1 MKRRR
6 SLDNTLIYNGKSVVI
21 TRENNQ
27 ELFFEIQNNITTD
40 LSEAVSIMMKLDIKD
55 DDVWKIE
62 IENNK
67 NIDPEKTLYWL
78 SGGDKEWLTMENY
91 SSPWIDCYVDFCDKY
106 SKVVIDIISESKN
119 LGEVREKFNKHL
131 NLAILYNFALSKGFI
146 KL

>member
-6 SLDNTLIYNGKSVVI
+6 TLDTTMIYNGKSVII
-21 TRENNQ
+21 TKENNQ

-40 LSEAVSIMMKLDIKD
+40 LAEAVSIMMKLGVKD
-55 DDVWKIE
+55 ENVWKIE

-67 NIDPEKTLYWL
+67 IIDPEKTLYWL

-91 SSPWIDCYVDFCDKY
+91 NAPWFTCHTDFCEKY
-106 SKVVIDIISESKN
+106 SKVVIDIINNSKT
-119 LGEVREKFNKHL
+119 LGDIRDKFNKSL
-131 NLAILYNFALSKGFI
+131 NLSILYNFALSKGFI

>member
-6 SLDNTLIYNGKSVVI
+6 TLDNTLIYNGKSVII
-21 TRENNQ
+21 TKENQ

-40 LSEAVSIMMKLDIKD
+40 LAEAVSIMMKFDIKD

-62 IENNK
+62 IENAK

-91 SSPWIDCYVDFCDKY
+91 NSPWINCHTDFCEKY
-106 SKVVIDIISESKN
+106 SKIVIESVNNSKTLGDIRDKFSKQ
-119 LGEVREKFNKHL
+119 L
-131 NLAILYNFALSKGFI
+131 NLPTLYNFALSKGFI